1 MASSITTRV
10 HTTTWSIVFSVLMIA
25 AGVLAIGL
33 PQVAGIAVT
42 EVVAWLLIFSGA
54 LHVAFAW
61 RPSHAAAAIW
71 EVLMGLAYRSDR
83 LLPGGT
89 PGHRA
94 GVADAGC
101 RVLSGRRGH
110 AGIRPVFSTSV
121 GARCRMVVVRWRYHP
136 RARGAD
142 REHVAVERRLGA
154 GHAGWGEHVLQRHH
168 SADAHAD
175 SPAGLDV
182 IGTQCMANSK
192 VRQQFLRG
200 SSSC

>member
-1 MASSITTRV
+1 
-10 HTTTWSIVFSVLMIA
+10 VFSVLMIG

-61 RPSHAAAAIW
+61 RPSHAAAVIW
-71 EVLMGLAYRSDR
+71 EVLMGLAYGAIGFY
-83 LLPGGT
+83 L
-89 PGHRA
+89 A
-94 GVADAGC
+94 GRPVTGLASLTLGC

-136 RARGAD
+136 RARGDD

-175 SPAGLDV
+175 SPAAGRDV
-182 IGTQCMANSK
+182 TGT
-192 VRQQFLRG
+192 L
-200 SSSC
+200 